1 MTVDSS
7 IERTDRYG
15 SYRPSV
21 DTYVYVYVDVDVH
34 INWAHTYLIV
44 V

>member
-15 SYRPSV
+15 SYRLSV
-21 DTYVYVYVDVDVH
+21 DTYVYVDVDVDVDVH
-34 INWAHTYLIV
+34 IN
-44 V
+44 